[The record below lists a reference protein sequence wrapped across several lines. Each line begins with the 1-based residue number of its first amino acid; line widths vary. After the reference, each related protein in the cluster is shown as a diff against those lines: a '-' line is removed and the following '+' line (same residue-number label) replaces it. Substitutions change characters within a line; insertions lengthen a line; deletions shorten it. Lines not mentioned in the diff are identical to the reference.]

1 MNISKWV
8 IKFSYFINLFKNRK
22 VTTCIV
28 DDVVECKQPTREE
41 LISKLD
47 LKKFGKPEYVNG
59 YDPNRKTVIIVDDM
73 EQTKAL
79 YEITFK
85 DIIRYYE
92 LNVLKEYNIIYFF
105 GKNVGFTV
113 LDFLNSGVKIDFAI
127 LDVTIS
133 TIAKVEDE
141 FIEVDGVDLSIA
153 IDKLYPDYK
162 VMFNS
167 AHTMNTRNPTVRDFM
182 LKFKTYFGDN
192 MNSYSIDK
200 LADRK
205 TAIYNLINIK
215 G

>member
-1 MNISKWV
+1 MDIRKL
-8 IKFSYFINLFKNRK
+8 IKKLSYFIKLFKNRK
-22 VTTCIV
+22 VDMCSIESS
-28 DDVVECKQPTREE
+28 VECNQPTREE
-41 LISKLD
+41 LLAKLD
-47 LKKFGKPEYVNG
+47 LKKFGKPEYLNK
-59 YDPNRKTVIIVDDM
+59 YDPSKKTIIIVDDM
-73 EQTKAL
+73 IQTKAL

-85 DIIRYYE
+85 DIIRYYS
-92 LNVLKEYNIIYFF
+92 LDILKEYNIICFF
-105 GKNVGFTV
+105 GKNVGFVV

-133 TIAKVEDE
+133 TIAKVDDE

-167 AHTMNTRNPTVRDFM
+167 AHTMNSRNPTVRDFM
-182 LKFKTYFGDN
+182 LKFKTYFGVN

-205 TAIYNLINIK
+205 TAIYNLINIE